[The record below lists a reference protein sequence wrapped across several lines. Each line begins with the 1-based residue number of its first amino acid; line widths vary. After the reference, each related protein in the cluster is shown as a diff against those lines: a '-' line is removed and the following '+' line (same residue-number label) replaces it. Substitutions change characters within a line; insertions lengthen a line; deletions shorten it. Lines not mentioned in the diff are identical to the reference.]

1 MAKRIGLTIFAFILF
16 IGIPF
21 LDTLSDN
28 HKAARQFVVQSPEV
42 KPSIGTVTTVI
53 LFPIGYKMSSG
64 DSGSCRTYTYF
75 VNGSKGMEWMSVR
88 TFQPDAKTP
97 WTLVE
102 LREGTRSVHAEC
114 PWLVHPT

>member
-1 MAKRIGLTIFAFILF
+1 MAKRIGFAIFAFILF

-21 LDTLSDN
+21 LTTLSDN

-42 KPSIGTVTTVI
+42 QRSVGTVTTVI
-53 LFPIGYKMSSG
+53 LFPIGYKMRSG
-64 DSGSCRTYTYF
+64 DSGSCSTYTYF

-88 TFQPDAKTP
+88 IFRPDAKTP
-97 WTLVE
+97 WALVE

-114 PWLVHPT
+114 PWLAHPT